1 MTYFDFARVRARA
14 LLRWRLPRL
23 TPLAPAPSQA
33 AAKIQRLVSP
43 GGIEAWFVQDATVP
57 LIAMEYAFGGGA
69 AQDPAGK
76 PGVGNM
82 VAGLL
87 DEGSGEL
94 DSKTFHERLD
104 RRAIE
109 LSFSSTRDYLRGSL
123 AHAEGQQG
131 RGLRPVAD
139 GADLAA
145 FRQRRRRA
153 HSRPGRC
160 RGCAATPPIRRALAG
175 RKFLE
180 VAFGDHPYGRQANGT
195 LESVP
200 KIDVADLKDYVRR
213 VLAKDTLRIAVVGD
227 VDPATLGK
235 LLDKTFGGLPAKASL
250 TPVADVEAAKP
261 PQRAFIPLDVPQTVV
276 TFGGPGIKRHDPDFM
291 AGYVVNHILGGGGLS
306 SRLYREV
313 REKRGLA
320 YSVYESLLW
329 MDHSALFIG
338 NTGTRA
344 DRAGET
350 VDAIEKEIRRMAE
363 EGPTQQELDE
373 AKSYLKGSQMLALDT
388 SSKLASALLQ
398 YQLDK
403 LPIDYIEKR
412 NAIVDAVTL
421 DDAKKAAKRLW
432 GQGLLTV
439 IVGRAPQAAAQPAAT
454 AADGELSAFQA
465 SRQPPTSWPRTSRAS
480 RRMCSAHPSGSQSSH
495 RAPSIAREIPSG
507 DAMLRISRDLSI
519 DENDIEIALRPRL
532 RPGRAERQQAL
543 DRRPI
548 AFRHAPGHAAGRR
561 RVAAQSAGR
570 PAHDQG
576 RRDRDSRPALPHP
589 GAQPRRRHRPAARNL
604 ARGHGAACS
613 APRHQADIR
622 IEAAPAR
629 RQEAPQRRQGQ
640 ARLARVSTIEYRTE
654 AVVHAKKLRP
664 PRDRSSALAQRT
676 CRKALVALAAGR
688 GIARARRVPFGAR
701 RCRRPRCLWC
711 RSWR

>member
-1 MTYFDFARVRARA
+1 MARQETLGDRLSDQGFRSETRGEALVNYFRIGAQRLAFGLIAGAA
-14 LLRWRLPRL
+14 LLFAAA
-23 TPLAPAPSQA
+23 TPSHA

-76 PGVGNM
+76 SGVGNM

-87 DEGSGEL
+87 DEGSGDL
-94 DSKTFHERLD
+94 DSKTFHERLE

-109 LSFSSTRDYLRGSL
+109 LSFSSNRDQFRGSL
-123 AHAEGQQG
+123 RMLKDNKDEAFDLLHLALTAPRFDATDVERIRAQVLS
-131 RGLRPVAD
+131 GLRRETTNPTS
-139 GADLAA
+139 LA
-145 FRQRRRRA
+145 
-153 HSRPGRC
+153 S
-160 RGCAATPPIRRALAG
+160 

-213 VLAKDTLRIAVVGD
+213 VIAKDTLRIAVVGD
-227 VDPATLGK
+227 VDPETLGK

-250 TPVADVEAAKP
+250 TPVAEIEPAKP

-276 TFGGPGIKRHDPDFM
+276 TFGGPGIRRDDPKFM
-291 AGYVVNHILGGGGLS
+291 AAYVVNHILGGGGLS
-306 SRLYREV
+306 SRLYKEV

-320 YSVYESLLW
+320 YSIYQSLLW
-329 MDHSALFIG
+329 MDRSAIFIG

-363 EGPTQQELDE
+363 EGPTQKELDE

-388 SSKLASALLQ
+388 SSKLAQALLQ

-421 DDAKKAAKRLW
+421 DDAKKAAKQLW

-439 IVGRAPQAAAQPAAT
+439 IVGRAPQAAAQPAA
-454 AADGELSAFQA
+454 
-465 SRQPPTSWPRTSRAS
+465 
-480 RRMCSAHPSGSQSSH
+480 
-495 RAPSIAREIPSG
+495 
-507 DAMLRISRDLSI
+507 
-519 DENDIEIALRPRL
+519 
-532 RPGRAERQQAL
+532 
-543 DRRPI
+543 
-548 AFRHAPGHAAGRR
+548 
-561 RVAAQSAGR
+561 
-570 PAHDQG
+570 
-576 RRDRDSRPALPHP
+576 
-589 GAQPRRRHRPAARNL
+589 
-604 ARGHGAACS
+604 
-613 APRHQADIR
+613 
-622 IEAAPAR
+622 AAP
-629 RQEAPQRRQGQ
+629 
-640 ARLARVSTIEYRTE
+640 
-654 AVVHAKKLRP
+654 
-664 PRDRSSALAQRT
+664 
-676 CRKALVALAAGR
+676 KAN
-688 GIARARRVPFGAR
+688 
-701 RCRRPRCLWC
+701 
-711 RSWR
+711 